1 MLALWTTISSAPGN
15 RCCYGVCVSIQ
26 YNIGGARALLARA
39 TVGHLLNT
47 REAVGARH
55 LCALQRQSPPPPR
68 LHQSGPP
75 AQFAIGPPAA
85 RMSLFRSLKLK
96 YPYFGKLERKDREDE
111 EEEEDRLV
119 IKEEPL
125 GRVEDVSEASESLFN
140 QSFQTSY
147 FSSFRIED
155 ILAAKA
161 ILDLSW
167 KPAQAPSAAL
177 DLSTSSRSSSLSPAL
192 SEISVPEASIKSFTA
207 DSLHC
212 HDGRS
217 KFQSRKEKFPCLD
230 CGRDFATSS
239 NLSRHRQT
247 HKELSPETA
256 KSCPVC
262 KKMYVS
268 SPALSMHILTHSL
281 SHKCDV
287 CGKGFS
293 RPWLLQG
300 HMRSHTGEKPFGC
313 AHCGKKFADRSN
325 LRAHQK
331 VHQH

>member
-1 MLALWTTISSAPGN
+1 MDIF
-15 RCCYGVCVSIQ
+15 
-26 YNIGGARALLARA
+26 RA
-39 TVGHLLNT
+39 
-47 REAVGARH
+47 
-55 LCALQRQSPPPPR
+55 
-68 LHQSGPP
+68 
-75 AQFAIGPPAA
+75 
-85 RMSLFRSLKLK
+85 LKLK
-96 YPYFGKLERKDREDE
+96 YPQSCVLQQNKEQLVIDGTDQKSHLITDRDRHEKQLMASYLESYILPKIEDSAFIDE
-111 EEEEDRLV
+111 EQS
-119 IKEEPL
+119 EP
-125 GRVEDVSEASESLFN
+125 
-140 QSFQTSY
+140 
-147 FSSFRIED
+147 
-155 ILAAKA
+155 
-161 ILDLSW
+161 LDLSIH
-167 KPAQAPSAAL
+167 AAASYKIL
-177 DLSTSSRSSSLSPAL
+177 LPVYHTEPFTCSRLSPSSPPPVSPA
-192 SEISVPEASIKSFTA
+192 SSHCSDISLPEMDIKIFHQERRREYQCDKCGKHFAS
-207 DSLHC
+207 
-212 HDGRS
+212 
-217 KFQSRKEKFPCLD
+217 
-230 CGRDFATSS
+230 SS